1 MLKLQSISSE
11 IWLNQSL
18 VERPKSI
25 SLSDAQ
31 HKLVRSV
38 IVTKPMDINSPS
50 DKAAV
55 HQQFAVALEREFLNG
70 FKCPLPENLFLW

>member
-1 MLKLQSISSE
+1 MLKLRSISSE

-55 HQQFAVALEREFLNG
+55 HQQFAAAFEREFFNG